1 MERSQRIRLR
11 DLRAVYLLVGEC
23 CEVGRD
29 PYAWHLRAFEGL
41 RKLLGVRIG
50 LANMSPGGIQSFD
63 RQTLLGQIDWGW
75 DGDRERQVLRNY
87 ERGDFVYTDPTFVN
101 FRRLSGNLIVRR
113 REQLVDSA
121 QWYGCPHFNEYY
133 RHSRIDNGIFM
144 SSAPARESGVKTHFV
159 NVFRALGDR
168 DFSVRDSRIAWL
180 FFREIRQLLGTK
192 LAPFGHPAPYGLSPR
207 LREVLAL
214 LAEGR
219 SEKQVARELSISS
232 HTVHDYVK
240 ELHKRF
246 GVSSRAELVACSRP
260 LLGPVN
266 DGPPPNSSNLPEP

>member
-41 RKLLGVRIG
+41 REVLGVRVG
-50 LANMSPGGIQSFD
+50 LANMAAGGIQTFHY
-63 RQTLLGQIDWGW
+63 QTMLGEIDWGW
-75 DGDRERQVLRNY
+75 DDDQERQVFKGY
-87 ERGDFVYTDPTFVN
+87 ERSDSVYSDPTFVN
-101 FRRLSGNLIVRR
+101 FRRQSGKLIVRR
-113 REQLVDSA
+113 REELVETA
-121 QWYGCPHFNEYY
+121 LWFNCPHFNEYY
-133 RHSRIDNGIFM
+133 RRSRVNSGIYMM
-144 SSAPARESGVKTHFV
+144 STPPRNSGVRMHIV
-159 NVFRALGDR
+159 NLFRALGDR
-168 DFSVRDSRIAWL
+168 GFSVRDSRIAWL
-180 FFREIRQLLGTK
+180 FFREVRRLLGTK
-192 LAPFGHPAPYGLSPR
+192 LVPFGHPAPYGLSPR

-214 LAEGR
+214 LAAGR
-219 SEKQVARELSISS
+219 SEKQVAHELSISP

-246 GVSSRAELVACSRP
+246 GASSRAELLARSRP

-266 DGPPPNSSNLPEP
+266 DGRPPNSPPLPEP